1 MGRAPLPDPLDVL
14 LVPVVVPVLRAGKPL
29 APVLCLPCLLAL
41 RGRTIPLTLLLTAI
55 RRKESLA
62 TGTLTL
68 PDAPPRC
75 SLHPAMFHGR
85 TITGEI
91 RINAQESGEENPKK
105 EEEFL
110 FESSEEDHRQE
121 ENHIFKPDVSTH
133 HHNGH
138 GNHRGE

>member
-1 MGRAPLPDPLDVL
+1 
-14 LVPVVVPVLRAGKPL
+14 
-29 APVLCLPCLLAL
+29 
-41 RGRTIPLTLLLTAI
+41 
-55 RRKESLA
+55 
-62 TGTLTL
+62 
-68 PDAPPRC
+68 
-75 SLHPAMFHGR
+75 MFHGR

-138 GNHRGE
+138 GSFYFESACPGIDSASTSGNGGKTTLPSSSTMSMAALAIS